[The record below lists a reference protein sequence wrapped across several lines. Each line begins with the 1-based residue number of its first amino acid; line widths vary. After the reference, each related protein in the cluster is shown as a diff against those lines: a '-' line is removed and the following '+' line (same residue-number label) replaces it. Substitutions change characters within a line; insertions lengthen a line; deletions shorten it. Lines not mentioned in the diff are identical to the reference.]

1 MKKNLLIIAAL
12 LLAAGTL
19 QADIVTYTNTSAM
32 ANDADTTIGLSK
44 FDTALGTL
52 TGIYIE
58 YETLVSGVSVAVD
71 NDSAVE
77 QTGTAR
83 VQNLVNHF
91 SVENSVL
98 TPGLGS
104 AVNLG
109 ELQISASQAFLL
121 QATGADPLG
130 FTPTGGSDY
139 AIWTPG
145 TISAI
150 SGGDLSSLIF
160 AQYQGAGSFNAT
172 IHSIFST
179 TATFN
184 GTQGYFEGN
193 TPSGAFAGKVIYTY
207 SPIPEP
213 ATASMMAL
221 VAGIGFLLRRRFIA

>member
-12 LLAAGTL
+12 LLVAGTL
-19 QADIVTYTNTSAM
+19 QADIVTYTNMSAM

-58 YETLVSGVSVAVD
+58 YKTLVSGVSVAVD
-71 NDSAVE
+71 NDSAEV

-83 VQNLVNHF
+83 VQNLVSHF
-91 SVENSVL
+91 SVANSVMNPSF
-98 TPGLGS
+98 TDAVKLGD
-104 AVNLG
+104 
-109 ELQISASQAFLL
+109 LQISQSQAFVL
-121 QATGADPLG
+121 QATGTDPLG

-145 TISAI
+145 TLTAV
-150 SGGDLSSLIF
+150 SGGDLSSF
-160 AQYQGAGSFNAT
+160 VFTQYQGAGSFNAT

-179 TATFN
+179 TATFS
-184 GTQGYFEGN
+184 GTDGYFQGN
-193 TPSGAFAGKVIYTY
+193 TPRGAFEGKVIYTY